1 MTMSRFK
8 GAPQKP
14 PTPQS
19 TTQRPRILYVED
31 DDVVWEVAELAL
43 RNEYQLTRAKNAK
56 EAFEVLS
63 KETFETI
70 LMDIY
75 LSNSDLDGIQIT
87 QVLKGRALAAPAYAA
102 GITTPN
108 TPIIFVTAYTARYS
122 EKELLDAGGD
132 DCIWKPIDFIGL
144 SLAISRVRVRRLMG
158 MTPGQT
164 FAK

>member
-1 MTMSRFK
+1 MTMARFK
-8 GAPQKP
+8 GAPPK
-14 PTPQS
+14 
-19 TTQRPRILYVED
+19 TTTSESANRPKILYVED
-31 DDVVWEVAELAL
+31 DDVVWEVAEFAL
-43 RNEYQLTRAKNAK
+43 RNEYQLTRARNAR
-56 EAFEVLS
+56 EAFEKLRA
-63 KETFETI
+63 ETYETI

-87 QVLKGRALAAPAYAA
+87 QVLKARTTVAPAYAA
-102 GITTPN
+102 GVTTPN

-158 MTPGQT
+158 MNPGQT
-164 FAK
+164 FSK